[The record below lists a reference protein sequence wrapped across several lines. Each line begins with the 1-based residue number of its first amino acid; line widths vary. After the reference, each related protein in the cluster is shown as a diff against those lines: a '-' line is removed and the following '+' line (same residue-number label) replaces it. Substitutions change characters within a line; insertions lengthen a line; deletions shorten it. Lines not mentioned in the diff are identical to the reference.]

1 MPSLVA
7 TLPLLASILAV
18 AGAAELPLTPVASIP
33 AAIRTPAANQPG
45 ANPIGQRPSYPPS
58 TPPALY
64 QPPSI
69 FKLTQ
74 VPSGPTVTGTP
85 GTAGTPTNPEKCSQV
100 AARITP
106 QLTAK
111 PSYPP
116 SLKLMA
122 DKMGGID
129 SDTCGD
135 MDFNSKFKSADPA
148 DLNRFTQARY
158 TTFIVPIWA
167 KIHQLWSACGEETRK
182 MQAIAQDPCYRWA
195 LELSKSSNTSVG
207 GSVGPQD
214 KGKPGVDNKKVDGPG
229 GNVKTPELEAGASS
243 VSSTGAVG
251 ALGALVLLWIA
262 VMV

>member
-18 AGAAELPLTPVASIP
+18 AGAAELPLTP
-33 AAIRTPAANQPG
+33 
-45 ANPIGQRPSYPPS
+45 RPSYPPS

-74 VPSGPTVTGTP
+74 VPSGPTVTGT
-85 GTAGTPTNPEKCSQV
+85 ATNPEKCSQV

-129 SDTCGD
+129 QDTCGD
-135 MDFNSKFKSADPA
+135 MDFNSKFKSADPG

-195 LELSKSSNTSVG
+195 LELSKSSNASVG
-207 GSVGPQD
+207 GAAGPQD
-214 KGKPGVDNKKVDGPG
+214 KGKPGVDNKKVDGPT
-229 GNVKTPELEAGASS
+229 GNIKISDLEAGGSS
-243 VSSTGAVG
+243 VSSTAAVG
-251 ALGALVLLWIA
+251 ALGTLALLWIA